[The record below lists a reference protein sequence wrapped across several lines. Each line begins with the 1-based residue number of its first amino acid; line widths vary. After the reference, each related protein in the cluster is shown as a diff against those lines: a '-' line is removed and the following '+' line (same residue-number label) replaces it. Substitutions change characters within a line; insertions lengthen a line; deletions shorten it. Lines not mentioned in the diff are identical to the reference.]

1 MDTWGYEETQSDGNI
16 QIEAPPQA
24 LHRNFCSLLVR
35 KASVRI
41 RRHLQPDRKNYILS
55 TILLPQSHLEHTT
68 KHGFVGLSVL
78 L

>member
-35 KASVRI
+35 KASVRF
-41 RRHLQPDRKNYILS
+41 RRHL
-55 TILLPQSHLEHTT
+55 
-68 KHGFVGLSVL
+68 
-78 L
+78 